1 MSLTLIEHGY
11 VIPVSSREV
20 IDDGAVAFDGARIVY
35 VGRAEKFDRRKRS
48 ASKVI
53 NARGKAILPGLVNTH
68 THLVGAYMK
77 ALTED
82 VPGKGDTAGLYKFG
96 FPVVTSLQPDDFYC
110 GCMTHALE
118 MLMTGTTTISNTW
131 MHEKL
136 TAPAMRDLGI
146 RAVLSEWIVGTDL
159 NKLSAKAMERPW
171 LPDKVEEG
179 MEGAIELFET
189 WHGKEEGRITT
200 RISPAGPGYLSAAG
214 IEKTRD
220 LAKQQGVGIN
230 IHIAEVPGETEFVMK
245 QYGKRP
251 IELGRD
257 LGVLTPQTIAFHC
270 VFLSDSDIDI
280 MAETRTKLSHTAF
293 HTPKRGYFPPMQ
305 KVYAKGIDVSLGSDW
320 CSNDLWKFMR
330 AAIEI
335 PRVQTGNVGVLSGYE
350 ALRIATLGGARALG
364 MENDIGTLE
373 VGKKADVIVLDVT
386 NPWCR
391 PIRTENL
398 ITNVVF
404 NSNGSDVTD
413 VFVDGRHVVDNR
425 RVTTVDVPAILSET
439 QARAERVWSPFAKAW
454 A

>member
-1 MSLTLIEHGY
+1 MTVTLIEHGY
-11 VIPVSSREV
+11 VIPVGSNQV
-20 IDDGAVAFDGARIVY
+20 IEDGAVAFEGTRIVY
-35 VGRAEKFDRRKRS
+35 VGAADQFDRRKFVPT
-48 ASKVI
+48 KTI
-53 NARGKAILPGLVNTH
+53 DARGKAVLPGLVNTH

-131 MHEKL
+131 MNEKL

-159 NKLSAKAMERPW
+159 NKLSAKTMERPW
-171 LPDKVEEG
+171 QPDKVEQGIEA
-179 MEGAIELFET
+179 AIELFET
-189 WHGKEEGRITT
+189 WHGKESGRITT
-200 RISPAGPGYLSAAG
+200 RISPAGPGYLSADG

-220 LAKQQGVGIN
+220 LAKKQGVGIN
-230 IHIAEVPGETEFVMK
+230 IHIAEVPGETEFVMR

-257 LGVLTPQTIAFHC
+257 LGVLTPQTIGFHC
-270 VFLSDSDIDI
+270 VYLSDSDIDI
-280 MAETRTKLSHTAF
+280 MAETGTKLSHTAF
-293 HTPKRGYFPPMQ
+293 HTPKRGYFPPME

-335 PRVQTGNVGVLSGYE
+335 ARVQSGDVGLVSGYD
-350 ALRIATLGGARALG
+350 ALRMATMGGARALG
-364 MENDIGTLE
+364 MENEIGSLD
-373 VGKKADVIVLDVT
+373 VGKKADVIIVDID

-391 PIRTENL
+391 PIRRENL

-413 VFVDGRHVVDNR
+413 VFVDGRHVMQDR
-425 RVTTVDVPAILSET
+425 RVTTVDVPGILRET
-439 QARAERVWSPFAKAW
+439 QARAERVWAKFAQAW